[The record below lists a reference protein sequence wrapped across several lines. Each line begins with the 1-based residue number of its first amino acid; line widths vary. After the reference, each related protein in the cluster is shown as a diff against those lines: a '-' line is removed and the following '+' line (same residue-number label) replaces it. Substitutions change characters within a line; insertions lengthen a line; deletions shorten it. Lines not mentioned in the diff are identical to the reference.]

1 MLERVWDENISYTN
15 TFESFFEE
23 EINLSA
29 NNGAVISVKFLLT
42 PNAEFDGLPT
52 NPVVLDSRN
61 YDLIFTNGFEIDWCC
76 FIAASLMKS
85 WKSSLSKHQN
95 NFYLQEKY
103 NLQITYLLILLILC
117 LNFIKVLWLKD
128 AANH

>member
-1 MLERVWDENISYTN
+1 MTNFEGCDVSVRVSQIGLLDRVWMLERVWDENISYTN

-61 YDLIFTNGFEIDWCC
+61 YDLIFTNGFEID
-76 FIAASLMKS
+76 
-85 WKSSLSKHQN
+85 
-95 NFYLQEKY
+95 
-103 NLQITYLLILLILC
+103 
-117 LNFIKVLWLKD
+117 
-128 AANH
+128 